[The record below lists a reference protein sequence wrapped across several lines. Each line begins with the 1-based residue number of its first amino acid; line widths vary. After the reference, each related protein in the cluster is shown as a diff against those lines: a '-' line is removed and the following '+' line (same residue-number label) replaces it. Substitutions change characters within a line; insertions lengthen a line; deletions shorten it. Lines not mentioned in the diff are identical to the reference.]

1 MPPLVRAHVLGL
13 TISLFLPLREAAAHL
28 RLVKADPGVGARVTA
43 PPAVTLRFSDVLTVA
58 LCRIT
63 LRDASMRAVAVDE
76 VRDVSGDPRAM
87 SARLRETVAP
97 GRYTVKWLAAGADGH
112 PVRGEFTFEVVAE
125 ASAMTE
131 STRTA
136 DQASFSVESPAYAL
150 LRAVQSVAVIA
161 LLGILAL
168 HFMIGPR
175 SARVATPSGHASL
188 SAAEQ
193 AASRWVMPTLALLLV
208 VTAARLVAQHVAF
221 FGMNETPTLGSV
233 SAILFQSPW
242 GRGWLIAAAAILVGL
257 VGARRLRI
265 PGSAGW
271 VLLASATLGLV
282 SSMAMSGHAA
292 AVSAFAMSVHA
303 AHILAAGG
311 WIGSLGILVL
321 VAVPAALR
329 APDGAP
335 HATIAGLMHAF
346 SPTALAFAALV
357 VVTGVFAAFRNVGT
371 VDALWQSSYGLV
383 LLVKLAL
390 LLIAATIGFFNWR
403 RVLPVLGTDAA
414 TTRLRASA
422 AIELIAALGMLV
434 VTAILVATPLPND
447 VLDGVAR

>member
-221 FGMNETPTLGSV
+221 FGMNETPTLRSV